1 MSAVQPE
8 NFDDFVDDLR
18 RRIGIADAVKP
29 DVLHSFKDLLGDEYV
44 IPAHWLREAFEELDT
59 QEHLHKASRLAFGDA
74 HGRLSADG
82 RWYLRSLDEEAGAA

>member
-29 DVLHSFKDLLGDEYV
+29 NCLHSFKDLVGDEYV
-44 IPAHWLREAFEELDT
+44 IPEQWLHEAFEELDA
-59 QEHLHKASRLAFGDA
+59 QGHLHKASGLAFGDA

-82 RWYLRSLDEEAGAA
+82 RWYFRSLDEEAGAA